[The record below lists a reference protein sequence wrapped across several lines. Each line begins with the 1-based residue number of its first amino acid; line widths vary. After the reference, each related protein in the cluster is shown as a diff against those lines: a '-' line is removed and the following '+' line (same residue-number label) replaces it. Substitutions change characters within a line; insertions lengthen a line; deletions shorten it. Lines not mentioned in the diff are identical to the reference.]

1 MEITILLISLASM
14 GGIGLVLAIILA
26 IADRKLAVEEDPR
39 VSKALAVL
47 PGVNCGACGFAGCS
61 AYATALAEGKVS
73 VDACKPGGKEVTEK
87 LAEILGIEE
96 EFELTPKVARVFC
109 SGGLKEAK
117 RDKIYTGIRTCEAAN
132 LVGAEKACLYSCM
145 GYGDCVTACPFDA
158 IHMGGN
164 GLPVVDPV
172 KCTGCGEC
180 VRACPRNII
189 GLTDYDEVVHVY
201 CRSKDKGP
209 VVRKICTA
217 GCITCKL
224 CEKDDDTGA
233 VTVIDN
239 LSVVDYNV
247 NKAPVAAIK
256 RCPTNVI
263 RLSDPPP
270 GYEKLFEEK
279 RKALEEILEKEAK
292 AKQDKKVTEK
302 KEG

>member
-1 MEITILLISLASM
+1 MEITILFISLASM

-39 VSKALAVL
+39 VSKALAAL

-73 VDACKPGGKEVTEK
+73 VDACKPGGKDVAQK

-96 EFELTPKVARVFC
+96 EFELTPKVARVYC
-109 SGGLKEAK
+109 SGGLKETV
-117 RDKIYTGIRTCEAAN
+117 RDKVYTGIGSCASAN

-145 GYGDCVTACPFDA
+145 GYGDCVEACPFDA
-158 IHMGGN
+158 IHMDDN

-180 VRACPRNII
+180 VKACPRNII
-189 GLTDYDEVVHVY
+189 GLADYDEVVHVY

-217 GCITCKL
+217 GCIACKL
-224 CEKDDDTGA
+224 CEKDDDTAA
-233 VTVIDN
+233 VKVIDN
-239 LSVVDYNV
+239 LSVVDYKV
-247 NKAPVAAIK
+247 NKAPVAAVK

-270 GYEKLFEEK
+270 GYENLFEEK

-292 AKQDKKVTEK
+292 QDKKVTEK